1 MSGRALCC
9 LWRRWCSGRRVV
21 WLVGPGCLTRP
32 WAAAR
37 PRAVRAASFAR
48 RVDSLSGQ
56 APPPPTGTA
65 ARPGP
70 AAAHGH
76 RSPALR
82 PSGASTPAV
91 RLVLLCVAPSCLLL
105 SNFARNSPVTISVF
119 ELASLELER
128 FWAVFKSDR
137 GKLRADLVLPRL
149 CCRPRAPQP
158 GRCGYCASSTFA
170 CNSPVTISVFVL
182 ASLELQRF
190 WALLKVHAIELHA
203 EFLVCVT
210 VVTHGHRSLVAWSG
224 FVDRVF

>member
-137 GKLRADLVLPRL
+137 GKLRADLVLPRPCCRPRAPRPGPAAAHGRHSQAL
-149 CCRPRAPQP
+149 LPPTGATARPCCRPRAPQP
-158 GRCGYCASSTFA
+158 GPAA
-170 CNSPVTISVFVL
+170 
-182 ASLELQRF
+182 A
-190 WALLKVHAIELHA
+190 
-203 EFLVCVT
+203 
-210 VVTHGHRSLVAWSG
+210 HGHRSLVDAAIVRLALSHAIPL
-224 FVDRVF
+224 